1 MFKNFHKN
9 KYNSGVTL
17 IELIV
22 VIIIFMII
30 SSITIF
36 NYGNL
41 NSSLS
46 TQNLADDIALSIRRA
61 QGYAVGVRGYSG
73 LFNEGYGIHF
83 TTNPDIS
90 KLYAGSNKSFILF
103 ADMTTQNQKYD
114 YGSYDKCGS
123 PKVDNEC
130 IEVLNITSTD
140 SITAI
145 YLSSDINTPI
155 SSTSTVDILFHRP
168 NSEPT
173 FCYRSSSSVTGC
185 EGNPIS
191 FVKIKVTSLRNP
203 QSFRTITVSNNG
215 QISVF

>member
-90 KLYAGSNKSFILF
+90 KLYTGSNKSFVLF
-103 ADMTTQNQKYD
+103 ADMATPNQKYD
-114 YGSYDKCGS
+114 YDSSGKCGA
-123 PKVDNEC
+123 PQTGNEC

-140 SITAI
+140 TITAI
-145 YLSSDINTPI
+145 YLNSNTTPI
-155 SSTSTVDILFHRP
+155 SSTSTVDILFNRP
-168 NSEPT
+168 KSEPT
-173 FCYRSSSSVTGC
+173 FCYRSNPASAGCDSVSISSV
-185 EGNPIS
+185 S
-191 FVKIKVTSLRNP
+191 VRVTSLRSP

-215 QISVF
+215 QISTS